1 MRIERSKQWWLD
13 RAAREGADVIGAGLV
28 ARDPVSESRAGA
40 GAPTCAR
47 KRASR
52 SDGSSI

>member
-28 ARDPVSESRAGA
+28 ARDPVSDSRPIAGTPVPREEI
-40 GAPTCAR
+40 G
-47 KRASR
+47 RAHV
-52 SDGSSI
+52 